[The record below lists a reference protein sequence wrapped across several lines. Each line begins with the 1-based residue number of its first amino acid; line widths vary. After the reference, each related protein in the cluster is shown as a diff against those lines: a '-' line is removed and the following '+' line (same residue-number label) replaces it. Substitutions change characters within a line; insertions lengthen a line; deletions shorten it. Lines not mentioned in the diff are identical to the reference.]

1 MDIMNLKKSLL
12 LTNLTRFTSDF
23 LTFKLIIASF
33 LLPSIFLKMIMLI
46 CLSDTSVLD
55 AQKKKKKNDTSVLTS

>member
-1 MDIMNLKKSLL
+1 MDIMNLKNCLL

-55 AQKKKKKNDTSVLTS
+55 AQKKKKNDTSVLTS